1 MNQIELKNYIHE
13 RLNKG
18 YPFKPSNVDYITQ
31 EESIYIS
38 GMLSAREQIFNIID
52 EYFNKNSTG

>member
-1 MNQIELKNYIHE
+1 MNSTELKNYIYE

-18 YPFKPSNVDYITQ
+18 FPFKPSTIDYVTQ

-52 EYFNKNSTG
+52 EYFNKQ